1 MKKLLLLLGMA
12 ASAAALPAQT
22 EYDITPLMKSDLNG
36 TARFV
41 GMGGAMSALGGDI
54 STIST
59 NPAGIG
65 IFRSNDLSMTLSYN
79 MADSKSVFG
88 NSTSKESR
96 NRLSFDQIG
105 FVYSNKIGNNTSL
118 RFVNFG
124 FNYHKYA
131 NYNRLFT
138 MQGSLDGT
146 TSQTGYMAYQV
157 AQGGATYNSFSNM
170 LSASDRS
177 AFQNENFGWLGVMGG
192 RTGLVD
198 AAQETKDGVT
208 TDYFYGWN
216 GDYAS
221 YRCQT
226 KGGTSV
232 YDFNVAFNVEDRFYF
247 GATIGAYDVNYSRYS
262 VYGEDLLRQDGDDEL
277 TASYSLQHWYKTS
290 GSGVDLKLG
299 AIIRPFDDSSFRFG
313 LAIHTPTWY
322 SLTERYSTLLTSQ
335 YEMIN
340 GESIDTYQASIDS
353 YDGWDGDVENDYELT
368 TPWKFNVSM
377 GGTIG
382 TNIALGAEYE
392 YQDYSSAR
400 LKTPDGYEDDYMA
413 TQNSYIREDLKGVHT
428 LRLGGEFKL
437 DPQFSFRVGYNYSSA
452 LYNKT
457 AYKELGL
464 YTTRTDTQFFND
476 YEQNTLTF
484 GVGYRSSSFY
494 ADMAY
499 LYSNQHA
506 DFYSYDDASLSPI
519 GVTNETNRLMFTL
532 GFRF

>member
-1 MKKLLLLLGMA
+1 MKRLLLLLSVA
-12 ASAAALPAQT
+12 ATSAALSAQT

-65 IFRSNDLSMTLSYN
+65 IFRSNDFAMTLSYN
-79 MADSKSVFG
+79 SADSKSVFG
-88 NSTSKESR
+88 SSVSKENRS
-96 NRLSFDQIG
+96 RLSFDQIG
-105 FVYSNKIGNNTSL
+105 FVYSTKIGNNTSL
-118 RFVNFG
+118 RYVNFG

-138 MQGSLDGT
+138 MQGNLDGA
-146 TSQTGYMAYQV
+146 SQTNYMAYQL
-157 AQGGATYNSFSNM
+157 ANSGATYNSFGKMISGN
-170 LSASDRS
+170 DWE
-177 AFQNENFGWLGVMGG
+177 AFQNEKFGWLSVMGG

-198 AAQETKDGVT
+198 AVQENDG
-208 TDYFYGWN
+208 DKFYGWN

-221 YRCQT
+221 YRCET
-226 KGGTSV
+226 KGRTDV

-262 VYGEDLLRQDGDDEL
+262 VYGEDLWRKDGGDEL
-277 TASYSLQHWYKTS
+277 NASYSLQHWYKTD
-290 GSGVDLKLG
+290 GSGVDLKVG
-299 AIIRPFDDSSFRFG
+299 AIFRPFEDNSFRFG

-322 SLTERYSTLLTSQ
+322 ALTERYSTRLTSQ
-335 YEMIN
+335 YDMIN
-340 GESIDTYQASIDS
+340 GNSIDTYEATIDS
-353 YDGWDGDVENDYELT
+353 YDGWNGDVENEYELT
-368 TPWKFNVSM
+368 TPWKFNLSA

-382 TNIALGAEYE
+382 TGIALGAEYE
-392 YQDYSSAR
+392 YMDYSSAR
-400 LKTPDGYEDDYMA
+400 LKNTDGYEDSYMA

-428 LRLGGEFKL
+428 LRIGAEFKIA
-437 DPQFSFRVGYNYSSA
+437 PEFSLRAGYNYSTA

-457 AYKELGL
+457 AYKELSA
-464 YTTRTDTQFFND
+464 YTTRTDTQYAND
-476 YEQNTLTF
+476 YAQNTFTF
-484 GVGYRSSSFY
+484 GVGYRSKNLY

-506 DFYSYDDASLSPI
+506 DFYSYDDESLSPI
-519 GVTNETNRLMFTL
+519 GVTNENSRLMFTFGL
-532 GFRF
+532 RF

>member
-1 MKKLLLLLGMA
+1 MKRLLLLLGMA
-12 ASAAALPAQT
+12 ATIVALPAQT

-54 STIST
+54 STIGT
-59 NPAGIG
+59 NPAGIA

-88 NSTSKESR
+88 SSVSKENR

-138 MQGSLDGT
+138 MQGSLDGA
-146 TSQTGYMAYQV
+146 SQTNYMAYQL
-157 AQGGATYNSFSNM
+157 AQSGATYNSFSNM
-170 LSASDRS
+170 ISGSEVG
-177 AFQNENFGWLGVMGG
+177 AFQNEKFGWLSVMGG

-198 AAQETKDGVT
+198 AVQT
-208 TDYFYGWN
+208 TEGGQTVDYFYGWN

-221 YRCQT
+221 YRCET
-226 KGGTSV
+226 KGSTSV

-247 GATIGAYDVNYSRYS
+247 GATVGAYDVNYSRYS
-262 VYGEDLLRQDGDDEL
+262 VYGEDLLRQDGSDEL
-277 TASYSLQHWYKTS
+277 NASYSLQHWYKTD
-290 GSGVDLKLG
+290 GSGVDLKVG
-299 AIIRPFDDSSFRFG
+299 AIFRPFEDNSFRVG

-322 SLTERYSTLLTSQ
+322 ALTERYSTRLTSQ
-335 YEMIN
+335 YDMIN
-340 GESIDTYQASIDS
+340 GSNIDTYQATIDS
-353 YDGWDGDVENDYELT
+353 YDGWNGDVENEYELT
-368 TPWKFNVSM
+368 TPWKFNLSA

-382 TNIALGAEYE
+382 TGIALGAEYE
-392 YQDYSSAR
+392 YMDYSTAR
-400 LKTPDGYEDDYMA
+400 VKNPDGYEDDYMF

-428 LRLGGEFKL
+428 LRLGAEFKIA
-437 DPQFSFRVGYNYSSA
+437 PEFSLRAGYNYSTA
-452 LYNKT
+452 LYNKS
-457 AYKELGL
+457 AYKELFAN
-464 YTTRTDTQFFND
+464 TTRTDTQYAND
-476 YEQNTLTF
+476 YAQNTLTF
-484 GVGYRSSSFY
+484 GVGYRSKSFY

-519 GVTNETNRLMFTL
+519 GVTNENSRLMFTL